1 MIDLDVRFGSEFDE
15 TYGEEPSHPPE
26 TITEDLLVET
36 LDRLKIKKPI
46 CVSPNDVVE
55 DVVRGMGERNHGCVL
70 VKEGEQLV
78 GIFTERDVVR
88 RVVGKVD
95 PKVARVREVMTPDP
109 EAVMFHDTLAVAL
122 NKMTVGGFRHV
133 PLVDNQHRPV
143 GVVSVKDIV
152 HIIVEH
158 FPRNVLNVAPDPV
171 VRNPDRVA
179 GGG

>member
-1 MIDLDVRFGSEFDE
+1 MIDLDVLNNPFDE
-15 TYGEEPSHPPE
+15 DSYDDVQSPQES
-26 TITEDLLVET
+26 ITDDLLTEN

-46 CVSPNDVVE
+46 CVSPNDNVE
-55 DVVRGMGERNHGCVL
+55 DVIKGMGERNHGCVL
-70 VKEGEQLV
+70 VKDGEQLV

-88 RVVGKVD
+88 RVVGRVD
-95 PKVARVREVMTPDP
+95 PKKTIVAQVMTPDP
-109 EAVMFHDTLAVAL
+109 EAVMFHDTLAHAL

-158 FPRNVLNVAPDPV
+158 FPKRVLNVAPDPV
-171 VRNPDRVA
+171 VRNPDLI
-179 GGG
+179 GGGG

>member
-1 MIDLDVRFGSEFDE
+1 MIDFNVLNSEFEE
-15 TYGEEPSHPPE
+15 TYEDLPSQGES
-26 TITEDLLVET
+26 ITEDLLTEN
-36 LDRLKIKKPI
+36 LDRLKIKKPV
-46 CVSPNDVVE
+46 CVAPTDNVE
-55 DVVRGMGERNHGCVL
+55 EVIIGMGQRNHGCVL
-70 VKEGEQLV
+70 VKDGEQLV

-95 PKVARVREVMTPDP
+95 PKTTMVRDVMTPDP
-109 EAVMFHDTLAVAL
+109 EAVMFHDTLAHAL

-158 FPRNVLNVAPDPV
+158 FPKRVLNVAPDPV
-171 VRNPDRVA
+171 VRNPDLI
-179 GGG
+179 GGGG

>member
-1 MIDLDVRFGSEFDE
+1 MSNLDFLNSEFEESYADE
-15 TYGEEPSHPPE
+15 ASHPTE
-26 TITEDLLVET
+26 SITGDLLTEN
-36 LDRLKIKKPI
+36 LDRLKIKKPV
-46 CVSPNDVVE
+46 CVSPTAIVE
-55 DVVRGMGERNHGCVL
+55 EVIIGMGQRNHGCVL
-70 VKEGEQLV
+70 VKDGEQLV

-95 PKVARVREVMTPDP
+95 PKTTTVAQVMTPDP
-109 EAVMFHDTLAVAL
+109 EAVMFHDTLAHAL

-158 FPRNVLNVAPDPV
+158 FPKNVLNVAPNPV
-171 VRNPDRVA
+171 VRNPDQNS
-179 GGG
+179 G

>member
-1 MIDLDVRFGSEFDE
+1 MTELDYLNAQFEEGYDD
-15 TYGEEPSHPPE
+15 EPSFPNE
-26 TITEDLLVET
+26 SITGDLLGES
-36 LDRLKIKKPI
+36 LDRLRIKKPI
-46 CVSPNDVVE
+46 CVSPNDIVE
-55 DVVRGMGERNHGCVL
+55 DVIKGMGERNHGCVL
-70 VKEGEQLV
+70 VKDGEQLV

-95 PKVARVREVMTPDP
+95 PKTATVAKVMTPDP

-158 FPRNVLNVAPDPV
+158 FPKHVLNVAPDPV
-171 VRNPDRVA
+171 VRNPDLI
-179 GGG
+179 GGGG